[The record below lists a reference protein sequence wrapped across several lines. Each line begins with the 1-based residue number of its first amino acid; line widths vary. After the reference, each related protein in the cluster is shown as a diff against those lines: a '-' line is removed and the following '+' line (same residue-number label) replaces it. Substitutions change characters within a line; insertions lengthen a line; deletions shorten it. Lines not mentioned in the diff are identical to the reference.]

1 LTSKSGRSG
10 RSGARS
16 RSGRSGKSGK
26 SGYTEEDFDEMQ
38 IEEIDVLIEKAQR
51 DVEILLDQKRKYLSN
66 KMWTKKT
73 K

>member
-1 LTSKSGRSG
+1 MS
-10 RSGARS
+10 
-16 RSGRSGKSGK
+16 
-26 SGYTEEDFDEMQ
+26 

-51 DVEILLDQKRKYLSN
+51 EVEGQLDQKRKYLAN